1 MPRRDPARPALR
13 SAAPRAARLPA
24 DPPHHARPGPALV
37 AGAAVV
43 ALALAGCSSAGGD
56 AAEPRAL
63 PRVPSSAASEVPAP
77 PPDGGAAHAAA
88 PGAPPRVDGLDGV
101 DADLAAR
108 FEAARAAAA
117 AEDVEL
123 RITSGRRTAEEQQRL
138 VDEAVAKHGV
148 PEAYRW
154 VLPPET
160 SAHVQGLAIDVG
172 ATQGAYWLAEHGLE
186 FGLCQT
192 YANEVWHFEKLPDGA
207 DTCPE
212 QHPDSSWGW

>member
-1 MPRRDPARPALR
+1 MTRRDQPRRDRTRPAR
-13 SAAPRAARLPA
+13 
-24 DPPHHARPGPALV
+24 RPVALV
-37 AGAAVV
+37 GAA
-43 ALALAGCSSAGGD
+43 LAAAVLAGCSAGG
-56 AAEPRAL
+56 AAAGPRAL
-63 PRVPSSAASEVPAP
+63 PAVPGATADAASHAPA
-77 PPDGGAAHAAA
+77 GGA
-88 PGAPPRVDGLDGV
+88 PGAGTPPLDDGLDGV

-108 FEAARAAAA
+108 FAAARAAAG

-123 RITSGRRTAEEQQRL
+123 RITSGKRTPEEQQRL

-172 ATQGAYWLAEHGLE
+172 PTQGAYWLAEHGPDY
-186 FGLCQT
+186 GLCQT

-207 DTCPE
+207 DACPE

>member
-1 MPRRDPARPALR
+1 
-13 SAAPRAARLPA
+13 
-24 DPPHHARPGPALV
+24 
-37 AGAAVV
+37 
-43 ALALAGCSSAGGD
+43 
-56 AAEPRAL
+56 
-63 PRVPSSAASEVPAP
+63 
-77 PPDGGAAHAAA
+77 
-88 PGAPPRVDGLDGV
+88 
-101 DADLAAR
+101 
-108 FEAARAAAA
+108 
-117 AEDVEL
+117 
-123 RITSGRRTAEEQQRL
+123 
-138 VDEAVAKHGV
+138 
-148 PEAYRW
+148 

>member
-1 MPRRDPARPALR
+1 MTTDDPHRRRAFAAPGRRRARPAP
-13 SAAPRAARLPA
+13 AADR
-24 DPPHHARPGPALV
+24 ARPASARRPAL
-37 AGAAVV
+37 AAALAVV
-43 ALALAGCSSAGGD
+43 ALAAAGCS
-56 AAEPRAL
+56 AATAADDP
-63 PRVPSSAASEVPAP
+63 PRVAAVPGDEVRGAP
-77 PPDGGAAHAAA
+77 TGE
-88 PGAPPRVDGLDGV
+88 PGAPTPDGPAEGV
-101 DADLAAR
+101 DAELLAR

-138 VDEAVAKHGV
+138 VDEAVAEHGV

-154 VLPPET
+154 VLPAET

-172 ATQGAYWLAEHGLE
+172 ATQGAYWLAERAVE

-207 DTCPE
+207 AECPE
-212 QHPDSSWGW
+212 QHPDSSWGWG

>member
-1 MPRRDPARPALR
+1 MTTDAPTRRPARPAPSRRRTVL
-13 SAAPRAARLPA
+13 AA
-24 DPPHHARPGPALV
+24 
-37 AGAAVV
+37 AGIAVV
-43 ALALAGCSSAGGD
+43 ALAAAGCSAASATD
-56 AAEPRAL
+56 DPPRAAA
-63 PRVPSSAASEVPAP
+63 VPGGEGWVQPTGEPAAP
-77 PPDGGAAHAAA
+77 P
-88 PGAPPRVDGLDGV
+88 VDGPAEGV
-101 DADLAAR
+101 DAELLAR

-123 RITSGRRTAEEQQRL
+123 RITSGLRTAEEQQRL
-138 VDEAVAKHGV
+138 VDEAVEKYGV

-172 ATQGAYWLAEHGLE
+172 ATQGAYWLAERAVE

-192 YANEVWHFEKLPDGA
+192 YTNEVWHFEKLPEGA
-207 DTCPE
+207 AECPE

>member
-1 MPRRDPARPALR
+1 MPRRDHEPPAPHATL
-13 SAAPRAARLPA
+13 PRAARRSA
-24 DPPHHARPGPALV
+24 VFAV
-37 AGAAVV
+37 AV
-43 ALALAGCSSAGGD
+43 ALALAGCSAAVD
-56 AAEPRAL
+56 A
-63 PRVPSSAASEVPAP
+63 PAP
-77 PPDGGAAHAAA
+77 GAVPDLPSAA
-88 PGAPPRVDGLDGV
+88 PGAVPEAPPSEPADGLDGV

-123 RITSGRRTAEEQQRL
+123 RITSGKRTEEEQQRL
-138 VDEAVAKHGV
+138 VDQAVAQHGV

-154 VLPPET
+154 VLPPEK

>member
-1 MPRRDPARPALR
+1 MPRHDDPRPGR
-13 SAAPRAARLPA
+13 PRARRVPA
-24 DPPHHARPGPALV
+24 AL
-37 AGAAVV
+37 AGAVTLAV
-43 ALALAGCSSAGGD
+43 LAVAGCSSGGA

-63 PRVPSSAASEVPAP
+63 PAVPVASADPASQDPS
-77 PPDGGAAHAAA
+77 GA
-88 PGAPPRVDGLDGV
+88 PGDAAPPRDDGLDGV

-108 FEAARAAAA
+108 FDAARAAAG
-117 AEDVEL
+117 AEGVEL
-123 RITSGRRTAEEQQRL
+123 RVTSGKRTPEEQQRL
-138 VDEAVAKHGV
+138 VDEAVASRGV

-160 SAHVQGLAIDVG
+160 SAHVQGLAVDVG
-172 ATQGAYWLAEHGLE
+172 PTAGAYWLAEHGLD

-207 DTCPE
+207 TACPE

>member
-1 MPRRDPARPALR
+1 MVGL
-13 SAAPRAARLPA
+13 
-24 DPPHHARPGPALV
+24 GVVALV
-37 AGAAVV
+37 AS
-43 ALALAGCSSAGGD
+43 GCSAAG
-56 AAEPRAL
+56 ATERP
-63 PRVPSSAASEVPAP
+63 PRVAAAS
-77 PPDGGAAHAAA
+77 DGELPGSPTGE
-88 PGAPPRVDGLDGV
+88 PGAPVGGPADGV
-101 DADLAAR
+101 DADLLAR
-108 FEAARAAAA
+108 FEAARDAAA

-123 RITSGRRTAEEQQRL
+123 RITSGRRTAEEQQQL

>member
-1 MPRRDPARPALR
+1 MPRRDLDAPAPRSVRAPAARRPAV
-13 SAAPRAARLPA
+13 
-24 DPPHHARPGPALV
+24 LV
-37 AGAAVV
+37 GVV
-43 ALALAGCSSAGGD
+43 ALALAGCSAAGAAPD
-56 AAEPRAL
+56 AGAL
-63 PRVPSSAASEVPAP
+63 APPSSAPGPAP
-77 PPDGGAAHAAA
+77 E
-88 PGAPPRVDGLDGV
+88 APPTAPADGLEGV

-123 RITSGRRTAEEQQRL
+123 LITSGKRTPEEQQRL
-138 VDEAVAKHGV
+138 VDEAVAEHGV

-172 ATQGAYWLAEHGLE
+172 ATQGAYWLAERGLE

-207 DTCPE
+207 EACPE